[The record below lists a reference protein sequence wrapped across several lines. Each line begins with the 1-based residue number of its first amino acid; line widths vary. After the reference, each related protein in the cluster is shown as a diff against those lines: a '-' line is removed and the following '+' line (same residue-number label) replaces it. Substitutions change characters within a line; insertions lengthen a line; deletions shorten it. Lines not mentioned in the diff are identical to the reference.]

1 MADVRFGTFEWD
13 PAKNDANWEKHG
25 IDFETAI
32 EVFEGPYL
40 RIPSDRNGEVR
51 WIAVGSAAG
60 RVVAVV
66 YTERNE
72 RTRIISARVA
82 RTNERETYNKLC
94 SGAS

>member
-1 MADVRFGTFEWD
+1 MGETR
-13 PAKNDANWEKHG
+13 

-40 RIPSDRNGEVR
+40 RIPSERNGEVR

-60 RVVAVV
+60 QVVAVV
-66 YTERNE
+66 CTERNE
-72 RTRIISARVA
+72 RTRIISARMA

-94 SGAS
+94 SDAS